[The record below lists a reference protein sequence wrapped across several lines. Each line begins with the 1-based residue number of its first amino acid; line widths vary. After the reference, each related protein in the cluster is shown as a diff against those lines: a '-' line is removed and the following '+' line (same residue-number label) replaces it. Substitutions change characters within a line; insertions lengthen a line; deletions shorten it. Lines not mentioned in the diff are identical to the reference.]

1 MKICFLMPHHW
12 SSTLGGAELQVRYL
26 MDYAARH
33 TSHELQMICCHSS
46 MALEDGVPILQSRPS
61 LPIRRYTLASDYF
74 SVLRLLRGV
83 APDVVYTR
91 TRTPLVGFAAR
102 YCRQHGKSLV
112 YHIAHASDVSP
123 PRDKGRRAFLKRLE
137 RPLYEYGLRRANA
150 IVAQA
155 EYQRELLLRN
165 YRLDAAAV
173 IPNFPPIPA
182 PAPALAKKHVHER
195 TVLWVANLK
204 PAKRPELFIE
214 LAQRCAHME
223 NTRFV
228 MIGAVQDPRYA
239 SLGAETATPGNLTI
253 MGYRPVEEVNRLLAS
268 ADLFVNT
275 SRHDGEGFPNTFIQA
290 WLNSTPVVSLDVD
303 PDGVLATNGIGVC
316 SRGDLEHMTR
326 NVQSL
331 LLDDDGRRAMGRAAR
346 SFAEAHHGPG
356 NCGQLI
362 ELMEALRERPVR
374 DRLVKVPGEAARH
387 A

>member
-12 SSTLGGAELQVRYL
+12 SSTLGGAELQVHYL
-26 MDYAARH
+26 MDYARRH
-33 TSHELQMICCHSS
+33 TSHELQMICCHSR
-46 MALEDGVPILQSRPS
+46 MALENGVPILQSRPS

-74 SVLRLLRGV
+74 WVLRLLRGV
-83 APDVVYTR
+83 APDVVYAR

-102 YCRQHGKSLV
+102 YCRQYGKSLV
-112 YHIAHASDVSP
+112 YHIAHTHDVSP
-123 PRDKGRRAFLKRLE
+123 PRDRGRRAFLKRVE

-165 YRLDAAAV
+165 YSLNAAAV
-173 IPNFPPIPA
+173 IPNFHPIPA
-182 PAPALAKKHVHER
+182 PVKKDGSER

-204 PAKRPELFIE
+204 RAKRPELFIE
-214 LAQRCAHME
+214 LARRCSHVK
-223 NTRFV
+223 NTRFL
-228 MIGAVQDPRYA
+228 MIGAVQDSQYA
-239 SLGAETATPGNLTI
+239 SLEGETAGLGNFAFL
-253 MGYRPVEEVNRLLAS
+253 GHRPVEEVNRLLAT

-303 PDGVLATNGIGVC
+303 PDGILAKNGIGEYC
-316 SRGDLEHMTR
+316 RGDVAHMIK
-326 NVQSL
+326 NVESL
-331 LLDDDGRRAMGRAAR
+331 LLDDDRRSAMGRAAR
-346 SFAEAHHGPG
+346 SFAEAHHGPR

-362 ELMEALRERPVR
+362 ALMEALRETPMPN
-374 DRLVKVPGEAARH
+374 RLPHTPDATARQ